1 MIRQYEPGTQSQSF
15 MDCNSCTESNVAKLT
30 FEEVTDYLTIN
41 DQVMVID
48 KKYAGYVEI
57 LLQSP
62 DEAAELFAHIMK
74 VSKIYILFCDCIRQ
88 GYAILIESIM
98 VECLWRYKFSG
109 KRRYVD
115 IFMRMMDTNYD
126 NLPFKNRKNSN
137 GTNVKGLRQGSKI

>member
-1 MIRQYEPGTQSQSF
+1 M
-15 MDCNSCTESNVAKLT
+15 AKIT

-48 KKYAGYVEI
+48 KRYVGYAEI

-74 VSKIYILFCDCIRQ
+74 VSKIYILFCDFIRQ

-98 VECLWRYKFSG
+98 VELLLRYKFGG
-109 KRRYVD
+109 KRSYVKLY
-115 IFMRMMDTNYD
+115 MRTTDTNYEKMTHSELEELLWNQCSVITAGRSMIAMD
-126 NLPFKNRKNSN
+126 NFCEMLNDWIKKW
-137 GTNVKGLRQGSKI
+137 